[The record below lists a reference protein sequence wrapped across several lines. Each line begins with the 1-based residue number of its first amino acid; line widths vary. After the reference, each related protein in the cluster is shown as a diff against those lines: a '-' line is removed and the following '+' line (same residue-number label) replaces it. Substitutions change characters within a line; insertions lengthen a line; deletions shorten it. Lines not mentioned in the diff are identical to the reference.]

1 MESLK
6 KSQVLMPML
15 KAALSTSGVSVH
27 AVERNKLGGN
37 EDVSTWMDRENLY
50 FHDKVILMA
59 FIITEKR

>member
-1 MESLK
+1 MEMDRVNTYFDTIY
-6 KSQVLMPML
+6 VL
-15 KAALSTSGVSVH
+15 TSCG
-27 AVERNKLGGN
+27 EIPEKIINKLGGN